1 MKSCLST
8 TCIIFVGLLLVAC
21 GSSPTLDNPSA
32 EPVAVAANDSVSAA
46 DILPDIP
53 GLGPIVYRGQEPV
66 QCTKKTRAGT
76 RIPRDVCRAD
86 SFNGLFPA
94 GFDMGSAG
102 EAIPGYASK

>member
-8 TCIIFVGLLLVAC
+8 LSIIFMSLLLAAC
-21 GSSPTLDNPSA
+21 GSSPAIDNPS
-32 EPVAVAANDSVSAA
+32 AVAANDGVSAA

-66 QCTKKTRAGT
+66 QCTKKTRTGT

-86 SFNGLFPA
+86 AFNGLFP
-94 GFDMGSAG
+94 GGIDMGSAG

>member
-1 MKSCLST
+1 MKSCLFAT
-8 TCIIFVGLLLVAC
+8 IHIFMGLLLVAC

-32 EPVAVAANDSVSAA
+32 VSANDGVSAA
-46 DILPDIP
+46 EILPDIP

>member
-1 MKSCLST
+1 MKLYLST
-8 TCIIFVGLLLVAC
+8 ASIIFTGLLLAAC
-21 GSSPTLDNPSA
+21 GSSPSIDNPSG
-32 EPVAVAANDSVSAA
+32 EPVAVAANDRVSAA

-76 RIPRDVCRAD
+76 RIPRNVCRAD